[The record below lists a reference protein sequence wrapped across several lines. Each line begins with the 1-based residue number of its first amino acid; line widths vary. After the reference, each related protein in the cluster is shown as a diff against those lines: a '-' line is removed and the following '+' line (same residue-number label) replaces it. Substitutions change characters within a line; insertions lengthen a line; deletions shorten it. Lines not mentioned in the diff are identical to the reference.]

1 LALVTQNVIF
11 VNGNLWFKGWV
22 CKTVE
27 ILAWDAALILG
38 QEILE
43 ILDFWGDEIAT
54 AVLFF

>member
-1 LALVTQNVIF
+1 

>member
-1 LALVTQNVIF
+1 VY
-11 VNGNLWFKGWV
+11 GNLWFSGRV
-22 CKTVE
+22 CKTVG